1 MTRKKLNRWQLLA
14 IEIVF
19 ILSLPFMAIVALV
32 ATIAQ
37 KVKP

>member
-14 IEIVF
+14 IEVVF
-19 ILSLPFMAIVALV
+19 ILALPFLALV
-32 ATIAQ
+32 AFLATLAQ